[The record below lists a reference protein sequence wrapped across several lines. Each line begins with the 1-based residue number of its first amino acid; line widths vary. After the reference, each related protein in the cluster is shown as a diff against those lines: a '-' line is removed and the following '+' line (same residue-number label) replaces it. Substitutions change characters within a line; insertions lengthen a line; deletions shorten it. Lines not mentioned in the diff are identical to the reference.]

1 MAAVLT
7 PLSRFIGARVDGVDL
22 RRPISS
28 EDAAVLRQ
36 ALVDH
41 LVLLFRGQDLSE
53 ADQIRFCELFGP
65 IGRHL
70 RPGALQ
76 TGADKTPPSVMM
88 VTNERKDGTPVGYL
102 PDGELM
108 FHTDSCFRE
117 IPQRASSL
125 YGLQV
130 TTTGGITRFASNC
143 RLYDTLPD
151 DLKSLLAGRRAV
163 NTYEFGV
170 TVKTVE
176 AFDREKWPHWSH
188 PVIARDQRD
197 GRAYLYAN
205 ELMTEEIEGLDPAAG
220 RDALRR
226 VFEHVR
232 SSTDMY
238 DHTWR
243 AGDLLIWDNRRAQ
256 HARTDFPPDQPRK
269 LRRVPV
275 DDDQPVIAA

>member
-1 MAAVLT
+1 MAPVLA
-7 PLSRFIGARVDGVDL
+7 PLSPHIGARIDGLDL
-22 RRPISS
+22 RHPVETR
-28 EDAAVLRQ
+28 DADFLRQ
-36 ALVDH
+36 ALTDH
-41 LVLLFRGQDLSE
+41 LVLLFRDQDLDE

-65 IGRHL
+65 VGRHL
-70 RPGALQ
+70 RPDALR
-76 TGADKTPPSVMM
+76 TGADDSPPAVMM
-88 VTNERKDGTPVGYL
+88 VTNERRDGEPVGYL

-117 IPQRASSL
+117 IPQRAVSL

-130 TTTGGITRFASNC
+130 TRTGGVTRFVSNC

-151 DLKSLLAGRRAV
+151 DLKGLLSGRRAV

-188 PVIARDQRD
+188 PVLGRDPRD

-205 ELMTEEIEGLDPAAG
+205 ELMTEEIGGLDPDESRA
-220 RDALRR
+220 ALRR
-226 VFEHVR
+226 VFTHVR
-232 SSTDMY
+232 SSPDMY
-238 DHTWR
+238 EHTWR
-243 AGDLLIWDNRRAQ
+243 EGDLLIWDNRRAQ
-256 HARTDFPPDQPRK
+256 HARTDFPADQPRK

-275 DDDQPVIAA
+275 DDDLPIVAA